1 MDWSTITTAQW
12 ADVGVI
18 WLGMVLGKVLSMET
32 RVLTGL
38 LLAALVASANFPVV
52 GLAVIVG
59 AISVKVM
66 MHFTKW

>member
-1 MDWSTITTAQW
+1 MDWSTITAAQW
-12 ADVGVI
+12 VYVGVI

-38 LLAALVASANFPVV
+38 LLVAFLAPTNFGVV

-59 AISVKVM
+59 AISVKIM
-66 MHFTKW
+66 THYTKW